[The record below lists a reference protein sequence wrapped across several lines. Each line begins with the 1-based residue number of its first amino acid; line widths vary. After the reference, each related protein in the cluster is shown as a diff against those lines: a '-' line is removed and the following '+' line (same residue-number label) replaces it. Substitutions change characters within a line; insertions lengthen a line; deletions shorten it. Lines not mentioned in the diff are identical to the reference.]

1 MAVLIASDRA
11 DTDAGAAV
19 CATAGAG
26 PAGRAR
32 PGEGRPGR
40 SWRARG
46 RLAALAV
53 VVTLP
58 AACGVNMEQRA
69 ATGALGGLIVAGPVG
84 AAVGAAVGA
93 VLNEVEDDRKDP

>member
-11 DTDAGAAV
+11 DTDAGVAA

-26 PAGRAR
+26 PGGPAR